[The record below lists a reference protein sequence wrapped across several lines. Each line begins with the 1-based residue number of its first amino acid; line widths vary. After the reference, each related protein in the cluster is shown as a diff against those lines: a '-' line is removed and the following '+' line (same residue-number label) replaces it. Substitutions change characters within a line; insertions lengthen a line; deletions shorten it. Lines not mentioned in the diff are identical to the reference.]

1 MPILDYSLEKMTK
14 TQRIIFLIVLTVLVS
29 IAVIGNLATI
39 VFNIRRQIRPLF
51 RSCLISLSISD
62 IITSVFGAVT
72 YYSQFIEEKTVLW
85 VGHLDLLL

>member
-1 MPILDYSLEKMTK
+1 MPILDYSLEKLTK
-14 TQRIIFLIVLTVLVS
+14 TQRIIFLTVLTVLVS